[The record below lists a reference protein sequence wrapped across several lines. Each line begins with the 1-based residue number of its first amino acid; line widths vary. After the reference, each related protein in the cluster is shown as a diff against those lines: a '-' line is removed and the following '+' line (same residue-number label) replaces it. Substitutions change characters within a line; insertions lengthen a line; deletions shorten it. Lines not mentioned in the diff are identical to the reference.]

1 MTHDETLRAMIELVS
16 SSDNIDDIMYN
27 AYDRMTEKLKDEDI
41 HQLADIYFGVTG
53 RLDKANKLY
62 TELSHF
68 NEGLM

>member
-1 MTHDETLRAMIELVS
+1 MGYEETLRAMVELVS
-16 SSDNIDDIMYN
+16 SNDNIDDIMYN
-27 AYDRMTEKLKDEDI
+27 AYDRMTEKLKDSDL
-41 HQLADIYFGVTG
+41 HQLADIYFSVTG